1 MSENRTAAGNGTAQ
15 ENRTATHRHKTYGPV
30 VLLESTAQLGKVLV
44 VDLGDEVWVKLA
56 DLTEGAQPVKKKRAR
71 EPKDRPN
78 SSANSSYRTVRA
90 V

>member
-1 MSENRTAAGNGTAQ
+1 MPENKNPENRA
-15 ENRTATHRHKTYGPV
+15 ATHRHKTYGPV

-56 DLTEGAQPVKKKRAR
+56 DLTEGAHAVTKKRTR
-71 EPKDRPN
+71 EPKERPN
-78 SSANSSYRTVRA
+78 SSANSSYRIVRA